1 MQKYNLLLTV
11 ATLGVAALSP
21 FVGVADISYAKIF
34 EAGSADSL
42 IFWELR
48 LPRTLLAFFV
58 GGALALSGMLFQTL
72 FRNPLMSPFTLGVSS
87 GATLGAAVAIYF
99 GLSASMFGFSAVT
112 LFAFFTA
119 IFTVILLSLFHAKA
133 RLQPGSL
140 LLFGVAVSHFYAALL
155 LVIYYAG
162 GLMQTHSIVRFT
174 LGNLAVTGF
183 YELIPTAFFA
193 ILLLIASFYY
203 KPELSLLGVSQENAK
218 LKGVDTDKTVFVL
231 LFAVS
236 LSVAAAVS
244 VAGPIGFVGLIV
256 PHALKKLFRLPSS
269 QMIAVNFIGGGAF
282 LLFCDILARL
292 TPSESEMPI
301 GVVTA
306 LFGAPFFVY
315 LILKRGKNS

>member
-1 MQKYNLLLTV
+1 MRKYNILLAFV
-11 ATLGVAALSP
+11 AVTAAAVSP
-21 FVGVADISYAKIF
+21 FVGVADISYSKIF

-87 GATLGAAVAIYF
+87 GATLGAAIAIYL
-99 GLSASMFGFSAVT
+99 GLSASILGFSAVT

-119 IFTVILLSLFHAKA
+119 IFTVILLSLFHTKA

-140 LLFGVAVSHFYAALL
+140 LLFGVAMSHFYAALL

-174 LGNLAVTGF
+174 LGNLSVTGF

-193 ILLLIASFYY
+193 LLLLVVAFYFR
-203 KPELSLLGVSQENAK
+203 PELGLLGVSQENAK
-218 LKGVDTDKTVFVL
+218 LKGVDTDKTAFIL

-244 VAGPIGFVGLIV
+244 VTGPIGFVGLIV

-269 QMIAVNFIGGGAF
+269 QMIAANFVGGGAF
-282 LLFCDILARL
+282 LLFCDTLSRI
-292 TPSESEMPI
+292 TPSESEIPI

-306 LFGAPFFVY
+306 FLGAPFFIY